1 LGPPHDLHPILGP
14 LLDLLLL
21 RSSPFPSLQFFQTG
35 TKNLKEKNKMITKCK
50 VTLNNIVFVNEFS
63 VKISKTIYEKL
74 KQKN

>member
-1 LGPPHDLHPILGP
+1 
-14 LLDLLLL
+14 
-21 RSSPFPSLQFFQTG
+21 
-35 TKNLKEKNKMITKCK
+35 MITKCK